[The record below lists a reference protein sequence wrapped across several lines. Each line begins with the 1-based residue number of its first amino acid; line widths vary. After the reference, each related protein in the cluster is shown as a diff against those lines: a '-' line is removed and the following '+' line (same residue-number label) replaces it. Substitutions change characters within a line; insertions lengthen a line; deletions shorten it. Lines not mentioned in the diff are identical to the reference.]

1 MSGPAVVWSKY
12 LASINE
18 DPRTTKVEC
27 ALVDHFCHEEEA
39 SDRLYRLA
47 VDGIKRA
54 TAGSVLVCKHY
65 DEPILEPGDL
75 SILTNFDETECCVIR
90 TVRST
95 IKKFSEINEEDA
107 FIEGEGDRSLAYW
120 RQAHLAFFRDEFA
133 ELGLE
138 FSDDIEVV
146 FEEFRVEYV
155 EAW

>member
-1 MSGPAVVWSKY
+1 MSGPAVVWNKY
-12 LASINE
+12 LASIDE
-18 DPRTTKVEC
+18 DPRTTKLRY
-27 ALVDHFCHEEEA
+27 AFVDHFCHEKEP
-39 SDRLYRLA
+39 SDRLYRMA

-54 TAGSVLVCKHY
+54 TTGSVDVCRLRG
-65 DEPILEPGDL
+65 EPLLKPGDL

-95 IKKFSEINEEDA
+95 IKKFSEVTEEDA

-120 RQAHLAFFRDEFA
+120 RQAHLGFFRDEFA

-138 FSDDIEVV
+138 FSEERHVV

-155 EAW
+155 ER